1 MNFCSECNNMLYPK
15 ADKANRTLLLACRIC
30 DHKEEATNNCVYR
43 NEIKHSVLE
52 RTHVSQD
59 IASDPTLPRTKAAK
73 CPSCGGREAA
83 FFQSMTATT
92 GMTLFYVCCTCGE
105 RWTHK
110 I

>member
-15 ADKANRTLLLACRIC
+15 SDKDSQTLILACRIC
-30 DHKEEATNNCVYR
+30 DHKEDAPSNCVYV
-43 NEIKHSVLE
+43 NEIKHSVIE

-83 FFQSMTATT
+83 FFRSMTATT
-92 GMTLFYVCCTCGE
+92 GMTLFYVCCSCGE
-105 RWTHK
+105 KWTHK
-110 I
+110 